1 MRLLTSFNSLFY
13 NSTDITALE
22 NGRSRVCDQV
32 YWQIQRH
39 SLNSGILLEMHGGDR
54 RTRRGTWGTAVGVE
68 RNRFIGTRNT
78 TGDILPL
85 SRYQL
90 TLRTILKQPDSI
102 YKPQQKMW
110 NVRFSDN
117 DVGRFC
123 GDCHTGLS
131 QDGFALIRLT
141 SMLHLFWIK
150 RNGIFCIVI
159 RIYSLSNALFPSLW
173 RMVAVQCDV
182 EKSRSWLQMSTG
194 PWEVTS
200 KYENSKQV
208 KFHNQQF
215 TE

>member
-150 RNGIFCIVI
+150 RNGIFSIVI
-159 RIYSLSNALFPSLW
+159 RIYSLSDATI
-173 RMVAVQCDV
+173 
-182 EKSRSWLQMSTG
+182 SRFVKNGCCSVWCG
-194 PWEVTS
+194 KVTFMAPNVNRPVGS
-200 KYENSKQV
+200 Y
-208 KFHNQQF
+208 F
-215 TE
+215 